1 MTEKEVSAYKITAKK
16 GKKKIQEHDVTE
28 SKQRQCFLKV
38 IVVNIAKYKVIME
51 FVEFIGP
58 QQQFKWNRRNKSW
71 LMSTWG
77 GLKGWE
83 IKKIKLKEAYT
94 VNYFGEHA

>member
-1 MTEKEVSAYKITAKK
+1 MQGNPGTWCHRSQAKTMLPE
-16 GKKKIQEHDVTE
+16 GHRGQYCWI
-28 SKQRQCFLKV
+28 SGS
-38 IVVNIAKYKVIME
+38 NE

-58 QQQFKWNRRNKSW
+58 QKQFKCNRRDKSW

-83 IKKIKLKEAYT
+83 IKKILKKAYS
-94 VNYFGEHA
+94 